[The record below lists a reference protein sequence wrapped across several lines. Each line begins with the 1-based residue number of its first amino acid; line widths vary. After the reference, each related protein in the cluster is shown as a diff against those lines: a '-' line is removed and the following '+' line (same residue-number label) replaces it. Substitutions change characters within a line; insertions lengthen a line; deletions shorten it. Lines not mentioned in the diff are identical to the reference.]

1 MGVSPA
7 PSEHLGPSI
16 IFPDCVQ
23 LRFTSQADPD
33 VHPVLGKDGQSYDFH
48 YNGFCRVL
56 PFCNSPSFPFCK
68 MVFSSADLLNEYAY
82 NSDISWLPGTVGE
95 VGVLLFNGTE
105 MKTFCR
111 WVVMMFT
118 QHCVYTYCQ

>member
-23 LRFTSQADPD
+23 LQFTSQADPD

-48 YNGFCRVL
+48 YNGFFRVL

-95 VGVLLFNGTE
+95 VGALLFNGTE
-105 MKTFCR
+105 MKTFWR

>member
-33 VHPVLGKDGQSYDFH
+33 VHSVLGKDGQSYDFH
-48 YNGFCRVL
+48 YNGFCKVL

-68 MVFSSADLLNEYAY
+68 MAFSSADLLNEYAY

-95 VGVLLFNGTE
+95 VGELLFNGTE
-105 MKTFCR
+105 MKKFWR